1 MKLVLGTV
9 QFGLYY
15 GINNSL
21 GKPSLENVFAI
32 LDRAFQFGIEELDTA
47 DAYGDSAEVLSAY
60 FKHSP
65 LKKFKVMSKFITD
78 DEFSFDNSLER
89 SCKRLGLDFLEG
101 YYFHRF
107 EDFKKFEDF
116 SSVRELKA
124 SGKLKKL
131 AVSLYS
137 LDDLK
142 VAVHSKEVDIIQL
155 PFNIF
160 DCSVEK
166 INLLIEA
173 KKNNKAIYV
182 RSVFLQG
189 LFFKDLNLLPPKLF
203 PLKDALIEL
212 HRLVEHY
219 KVDMEELCLNFA
231 VQQDYIDKV
240 VIGVDTVA
248 QLESNVFSIKK
259 QLPIELINEVLNI
272 KISSPEL
279 LNPVN
284 WNS

>member
-9 QFGLYY
+9 QFGLNY

-21 GKPSLENVFAI
+21 GKPSLENAFAI
-32 LDRAFQFGIEELDTA
+32 LDRASELGIDELDTA
-47 DAYGDSAEVLSAY
+47 DAYGDSAEVLSSY
-60 FKHSP
+60 FKQFP
-65 LKKFKVMSKFITD
+65 QKKFKVMSKFISD
-78 DEFSFDNSLER
+78 DKISYTSSLEK
-89 SCKRLGLDFLEG
+89 SCQRLGLEFLDG

-107 EDFKKFEDF
+107 EDFRKFDEF
-116 SSVRELKA
+116 NNVRELKA
-124 SGKLKKL
+124 AGKLKKL

-137 LDDLK
+137 LDDLQL
-142 VAVHSKEVDIIQL
+142 AVHSKEVDIIQL

-160 DCSVEK
+160 DRSVEK

-173 KKNNKAIYV
+173 KKNNKAVYV

-189 LFFKDLNLLPPKLF
+189 LFFKDLNLLPPNLF

-212 HRLVEHY
+212 HRLVDQY
-219 KVDMEELCLNFA
+219 KINMEELCLNFA

-240 VIGVDTVA
+240 VIGVDAVS
-248 QLESNVFSIKK
+248 QLERNIDSIKK

>member
-9 QFGLYY
+9 QFGLNY

-21 GKPSLENVFAI
+21 GKPSLENAFAI
-32 LDRAFQFGIEELDTA
+32 LDRASQLGIDELDTA
-47 DAYGDSAEVLSAY
+47 DAYGDSAEVLSSY
-60 FKHSP
+60 FKQSP
-65 LKKFKVMSKFITD
+65 QKKFKVMSKFIGD
-78 DEFSFDNSLER
+78 DKSSYSASLEK
-89 SCKRLGLDFLEG
+89 SCQRLGLDFLDG

-107 EDFKKFEDF
+107 EDFKKFDEF
-116 SSVRELKA
+116 SRVRELKA
-124 SGKLKKL
+124 SGKLKNL

-137 LDDLK
+137 LDDLQL
-142 VAVHSKEVDIIQL
+142 AVHSKEVDLIQL
-155 PFNIF
+155 PFSIF
-160 DCSVEK
+160 DRSEEK

-173 KKNNKAIYV
+173 KKNKKSIYV

-189 LFFKDLNLLPPKLF
+189 LFFKDLNLLPPKLL
-203 PLKDALIEL
+203 PLKGALVEL
-212 HRLVEHY
+212 HRLVGSY
-219 KVDMEELCLNFA
+219 KVNMEDLCLNFA

-248 QLESNVFSIKK
+248 QLESNVGSIKNP
-259 QLPIELINEVLNI
+259 LPAELIKEVLSI